1 MSLEIGAVPY
11 EFRRGKAGVRLK
23 RAYSRKICV
32 AMRVRLFSQEPYCN
46 FAYSALACFRMGM
59 SGSASFQIA
68 KKDLQGVTNV
78 GLAQRNDE
86 LPNLENTLSTH
97 TLG

>member
-1 MSLEIGAVPY
+1 
-11 EFRRGKAGVRLK
+11 
-23 RAYSRKICV
+23 
-32 AMRVRLFSQEPYCN
+32 
-46 FAYSALACFRMGM
+46 M

-68 KKDLQGVTNV
+68 NKDLQGVTNV